1 MWIGA
6 CIRYS
11 IIVCLLNAHI
21 IHKYMRFIHLISSRS
36 VEKLV
41 KNNSMPKK
49 YRNGITK
56 QEANDL
62 FISDLSVTEEGL
74 RKRVKVPLF
83 QCEFDVL
90 VSLLYNA
97 GVDLKAPKLFT
108 HLENKEYQAAEEFKD
123 IINRGTASEKGLRNR
138 RLKEVDIFN
147 NSNYINN

>member
-1 MWIGA
+1 
-6 CIRYS
+6 
-11 IIVCLLNAHI
+11 
-21 IHKYMRFIHLISSRS
+21 
-36 VEKLV
+36 
-41 KNNSMPKK
+41 MPKK
-49 YRNGITK
+49 YRNCITK

-62 FISDLSVTEEGL
+62 FISDLNVTEEGL

-83 QCEFDVL
+83 QCEFDAL

-108 HLENKEYQAAEEFKD
+108 QLKNKEYQAAAEEFKD

-138 RLKEVDIFN
+138 RLKEVNIFN

>member
-1 MWIGA
+1 ML
-6 CIRYS
+6 
-11 IIVCLLNAHI
+11 VE
-21 IHKYMRFIHLISSRS
+21 FTHLISSRS

-41 KNNSMPKK
+41 KNNSMPKE

-62 FISDLSVTEEGL
+62 FISDLSVIEEGL

-83 QCEFDVL
+83 QCEFDAL

-108 HLENKEYQAAEEFKD
+108 QLKNKEYLAA
-123 IINRGTASEKGLRNR
+123 A
-138 RLKEVDIFN
+138 
-147 NSNYINN
+147 

>member
-1 MWIGA
+1 ML
-6 CIRYS
+6 
-11 IIVCLLNAHI
+11 VE
-21 IHKYMRFIHLISSRS
+21 FTHLISSRS

-41 KNNSMPKK
+41 KNNSMPKE
-49 YRNGITK
+49 YRNSITK

-74 RKRVKVPLF
+74 RRRVKVPLF
-83 QCEFDVL
+83 QCEFDAL

>member
-1 MWIGA
+1 
-6 CIRYS
+6 
-11 IIVCLLNAHI
+11 LLVE
-21 IHKYMRFIHLISSRS
+21 FTHLISSRS

-74 RKRVKVPLF
+74 RRRVKVPLF

-108 HLENKEYQAAEEFKD
+108 HLENKEYQAVA
-123 IINRGTASEKGLRNR
+123 
-138 RLKEVDIFN
+138 
-147 NSNYINN
+147 

>member
-1 MWIGA
+1 
-6 CIRYS
+6 
-11 IIVCLLNAHI
+11 
-21 IHKYMRFIHLISSRS
+21 
-36 VEKLV
+36 
-41 KNNSMPKK
+41 MPKK

-74 RKRVKVPLF
+74 RRRVKVPLF

-108 HLENKEYQAAEEFKD
+108 HLENKEYQQQQRSSRTSSIEERHQK
-123 IINRGTASEKGLRNR
+123 K
-138 RLKEVDIFN
+138 V
-147 NSNYINN
+147 

>member
-1 MWIGA
+1 MHKNKKG
-6 CIRYS
+6 RPLSPKDYLTLH
-11 IIVCLLNAHI
+11 LLVE
-21 IHKYMRFIHLISSRS
+21 FTHLISSRS

-41 KNNSMPKK
+41 KNNSMPKE

-83 QCEFDVL
+83 QCEFDAL

>member
-1 MWIGA
+1 ML
-6 CIRYS
+6 
-11 IIVCLLNAHI
+11 VE
-21 IHKYMRFIHLISSRS
+21 FTHLISSRS

-49 YRNGITK
+49 YKNGITK

-74 RKRVKVPLF
+74 RRRVKVPLY
-83 QCEFDVL
+83 QCEFDAL

>member
-1 MWIGA
+1 
-6 CIRYS
+6 
-11 IIVCLLNAHI
+11 
-21 IHKYMRFIHLISSRS
+21 
-36 VEKLV
+36 
-41 KNNSMPKK
+41 MPKK

-83 QCEFDVL
+83 QCEFDIL

-97 GVDLKAPKLFT
+97 GEDLKAPKLFT
-108 HLENKEYQAAEEFKD
+108 HLENKEYQAAAEEFKD

>member
-1 MWIGA
+1 
-6 CIRYS
+6 
-11 IIVCLLNAHI
+11 
-21 IHKYMRFIHLISSRS
+21 
-36 VEKLV
+36 
-41 KNNSMPKK
+41 MPKE

-62 FISDLSVTEEGL
+62 FISDLSVTEAGV

-83 QCEFDVL
+83 QCEFDDL

-97 GVDLKAPKLFT
+97 GVDLKASKLFT
-108 HLENKEYQAAEEFKD
+108 QLKNKEYQAAEEFKD

-138 RLKEVDIFN
+138 RLKDVDIFN

>member
-1 MWIGA
+1 LH
-6 CIRYS
+6 
-11 IIVCLLNAHI
+11 LLVE
-21 IHKYMRFIHLISSRS
+21 FTHLISSRS

-41 KNNSMPKK
+41 KNNSMPKE

-83 QCEFDVL
+83 QCEFDAL

>member
-1 MWIGA
+1 
-6 CIRYS
+6 
-11 IIVCLLNAHI
+11 
-21 IHKYMRFIHLISSRS
+21 
-36 VEKLV
+36 
-41 KNNSMPKK
+41 MPKK

-62 FISDLSVTEEGL
+62 FISDLSVTEKRL
-74 RKRVKVPLF
+74 RKRVKVPLL

-108 HLENKEYQAAEEFKD
+108 HLENKEYQAAEVFKD

>member
-1 MWIGA
+1 
-6 CIRYS
+6 
-11 IIVCLLNAHI
+11 
-21 IHKYMRFIHLISSRS
+21 
-36 VEKLV
+36 
-41 KNNSMPKK
+41 MPKE

-62 FISDLSVTEEGL
+62 FISDLSVTEAGL

-83 QCEFDVL
+83 QCEFDAL

-97 GVDLKAPKLFT
+97 GVDLKVPKLFT
-108 HLENKEYQAAEEFKD
+108 HLENKEYQAAAEVFKD

>member
-1 MWIGA
+1 M
-6 CIRYS
+6 
-11 IIVCLLNAHI
+11 L
-21 IHKYMRFIHLISSRS
+21 
-36 VEKLV
+36 
-41 KNNSMPKK
+41 KK

-62 FISDLSVTEEGL
+62 FISDLSVTEKRL
-74 RKRVKVPLF
+74 RKRVKVPLL
-83 QCEFDVL
+83 QCEFDAL

>member
-1 MWIGA
+1 ML
-6 CIRYS
+6 
-11 IIVCLLNAHI
+11 VE
-21 IHKYMRFIHLISSRS
+21 FTHLISSRS

-49 YRNGITK
+49 YKNGITK

-83 QCEFDVL
+83 QCEFDAL

-123 IINRGTASEKGLRNR
+123 IINRGTVSEKGLRNR

>member
-1 MWIGA
+1 M
-6 CIRYS
+6 
-11 IIVCLLNAHI
+11 L
-21 IHKYMRFIHLISSRS
+21 
-36 VEKLV
+36 
-41 KNNSMPKK
+41 KK

-62 FISDLSVTEEGL
+62 FISDLSVTEEG
-74 RKRVKVPLF
+74 VKKASEIPLF
-83 QCEFDVL
+83 QCEFDAL

-108 HLENKEYQAAEEFKD
+108 QLKNKEYQAAAEEFKD

>member
-1 MWIGA
+1 
-6 CIRYS
+6 
-11 IIVCLLNAHI
+11 
-21 IHKYMRFIHLISSRS
+21 
-36 VEKLV
+36 
-41 KNNSMPKK
+41 MPKK

-83 QCEFDVL
+83 QCEFDAL

-108 HLENKEYQAAEEFKD
+108 HLGEQR
-123 IINRGTASEKGLRNR
+123 IPSSSRGVQGHHQ
-138 RLKEVDIFN
+138 
-147 NSNYINN
+147 

>member
-1 MWIGA
+1 
-6 CIRYS
+6 
-11 IIVCLLNAHI
+11 
-21 IHKYMRFIHLISSRS
+21 
-36 VEKLV
+36 
-41 KNNSMPKK
+41 MPKK

-62 FISDLSVTEEGL
+62 FISDLNVTEEGL

-83 QCEFDVL
+83 QCEFDAL

-108 HLENKEYQAAEEFKD
+108 HLENKEYQAAAEEFKD
-123 IINRGTASEKGLRNR
+123 IINRGTTSEKGLRNR